1 MDERRPDVVI
11 GVGNPLMADDG
22 IGIAAVARLR
32 AAWGELQYPGLDL
45 IDGGTW
51 GMNLLPLIETAGRL
65 LIIDAI
71 DQGQPP
77 AALIILRDSEVPR
90 HMAVKLS
97 PHQIDLREVLA
108 LAELRGTVP
117 AETVAIGLQPERVA
131 LGFELSEVV
140 ESHFDQLLD
149 AVADQ
154 LELWGHRMPR
164 PPRPWLGTT
173 GTHA

>member
-1 MDERRPDVVI
+1 MDDAKRPDVVI

-32 AAWGELQYPGLDL
+32 AAWGDHEFDGLEL

-65 LIIDAI
+65 MIIDAI
-71 DQGQPP
+71 DQAQPP
-77 AALIILRDSEVPR
+77 GALIVLRGSDVPR
-90 HMAVKLS
+90 YMAIKLS

-108 LAELRGTVP
+108 LAELRGTLP
-117 AETVAIGLQPERVA
+117 AETMAIGLQPERVE
-131 LGFELSEVV
+131 LGFELSHAV
-140 ESHFDQLLD
+140 ESRFDDLLN

-154 LELWGHRMPR
+154 LEGWGHRMPR
-164 PPRPWLGTT
+164 PTRSWLG
-173 GTHA
+173 GAHA